1 MRLLATLVSITV
13 VIDTS
18 YSPVLRNPRHG
29 SPRAQR
35 LKDKPISN
43 SDIAS
48 YAVIRLVT
56 KNCREVKTMLKQLEV
71 NTENFEELQ
80 KKEIVMQCHSVMFTG
95 NKDKVKMD
103 DSKKFFELK
112 KKNIAKFSYIILLYA
127 IYICKNDSY
136 KKLYSRSNKVQ
147 LMTNIQDE
155 RTLRLLEKK
164 KNNKFKE
171 KLNCH
176 YDRIK
181 GWREQPKPF
190 SWDKIC
196 KLLRQYYSRHYRG
209 FVLSPSYL
217 RRTYNR
223 LKQEKELDIID
234 ITPLPEIEV
243 MPDEPDDNMDFDNL
257 PDIEIMPIDTDS

>member
-1 MRLLATLVSITV
+1 
-13 VIDTS
+13 
-18 YSPVLRNPRHG
+18 
-29 SPRAQR
+29 
-35 LKDKPISN
+35 
-43 SDIAS
+43 
-48 YAVIRLVT
+48 
-56 KNCREVKTMLKQLEV
+56 MLKQLEV

-80 KKEIVMQCHSVMFTG
+80 KKDAVLLKWFSTATQTEKEIVMQCHSVMFTG

-243 MPDEPDDNMDFDNL
+243 MPDEPDNDNMDFENL
-257 PDIEIMPIDTDS
+257 PDIEVMPIDS